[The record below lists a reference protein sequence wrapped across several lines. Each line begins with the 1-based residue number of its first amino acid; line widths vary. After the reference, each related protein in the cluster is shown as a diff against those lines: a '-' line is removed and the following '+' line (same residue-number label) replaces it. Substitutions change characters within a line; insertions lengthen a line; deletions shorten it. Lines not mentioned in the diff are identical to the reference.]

1 MNRSEPAPTRA
12 AMNLSAPFVR
22 RSIATT
28 LLTIAVALAGVV
40 AFNLLPV
47 SPMPRVDVPTISVT
61 ANLPGADPRTMAT
74 SVTTPLERQLGRIAG
89 ITEMT
94 SNSPQASS
102 RITLQFDLDRNIDGA
117 ARDVQAAINAARIDL
132 PATLRSNPSYNKVNP
147 ADAPIMLLGLTSD
160 TLTQGQIYDSAS
172 TILAQKLSQ
181 VSGVGSVTV
190 GGSSLPGV
198 RVELKPEALNH
209 YGISLEQVRT
219 ALANTNAN
227 RPKGFVEDGARQWQI
242 ATNDQ
247 AKTAEQYQSLVV
259 AYRNGAPVLLSNIGN
274 VVDSV
279 EDLRHAGMADG
290 KTAVLIIISKQPNA
304 NIIETVDRI
313 RALLP
318 QLKASIPAAVDM
330 TVSLDKTT
338 TIRAALHDVE
348 RTLCLSVALVIMVVF
363 LFLRNGRATLIPS
376 VAVPI
381 SLIGTFG
388 IMYLCG
394 YSLDNFSLM
403 ALTISTGFVVDDAIV
418 VLENV
423 SRHMEE
429 GMAPMQAALRGAREV
444 GFTVLSMS
452 ISLVAVFIP
461 LLMMG
466 GIIGRLFHEF
476 AITLSAAVLVSL
488 VVSLTTTP
496 MMCARLL
503 KHEPNRP
510 HGRFYLAGE
519 RFFAWLLARYESSL
533 GRALKHPKI
542 TMLAMFA
549 VIGLNIY
556 LYTIV
561 PKGFFPQQDTGVI
574 QGSIVADQSTSFQAI
589 RAKLVGFA
597 DIIRVD
603 PAVAS
608 VTGFT
613 GGSQRNTGMMFIS
626 LKPLNER
633 KVSADDVINR
643 LRGKLAKV
651 PGATLFLQA
660 SQDINVGGRM
670 SNSQYQYALQGD
682 NLRDLTTWS
691 PRILKILQDLPQ
703 LVDVNSNQQDKG
715 LQITLTIDRDTAA
728 RLGVTET
735 EIDAALYDAFGQRL
749 VSVIYEAKN
758 QYHVVME
765 VAPEYWQRP
774 ETLKGIYVS
783 SRGGTLVPLSAF
795 SRFEPTNTTLSVNH
809 QGQFPAMTMSFNL
822 PPKVVLSDAVKA
834 IDDAVAQSGMPA
846 SIRASFQGTAQTFQA
861 SLTSLPFL
869 ILAALFTIYIV
880 LGVLYESYVHPIT
893 IISTLPSAGV
903 GALLA
908 LLLCQMELSVMA
920 FIGIILLIGIVKKN
934 AIMMIDFALMAQR
947 SEGRVP
953 LDAIRQACLL
963 RFRPIMMTTMAAL
976 LGALPLA
983 LGSGTGSE
991 LRRPLGVTI
1000 VGGLIVSQMLT
1011 LYTTPVVYLYMDRF
1025 RTWWNGVWANWRS
1038 RPSEATPD
1046 APRLYKSY

>member
-1 MNRSEPAPTRA
+1 
-12 AMNLSAPFVR
+12 MNLSAPFIQ

-28 LLTIAVALAGVV
+28 LLTIGVALAGIVS
-40 AFNLLPV
+40 FNLLPV
-47 SPMPRVDVPTISVT
+47 SPMPRVDIPTISVS
-61 ANLPGADPRTMAT
+61 ASLPGADPETMAT
-74 SVTTPLERQLGRIAG
+74 SVSTPLERQLGRIAG

-94 SNSPQASS
+94 SNSALASS
-102 RITLQFDLDRNIDGA
+102 NITLQFDLDRNIDGA

-132 PATLRSNPSYNKVNP
+132 PSTLRSNPTYRKVNP
-147 ADAPIMLLGLTSD
+147 ADAPIMILALTSD
-160 TLTQGQIYDSAS
+160 TLTQGQMYDSAS
-172 TILAQKLSQ
+172 TIVAQKLSQ
-181 VSGVGSVTV
+181 VTGVGNVNV

-198 RVELKPEALNH
+198 RVELNPDALNH
-209 YGISLEQVRT
+209 YGVSLEQVRT

-227 RPKGFVEDGARQWQI
+227 RPKGFVEDGDRQWQI

-247 AKTAEQYQSLVV
+247 AKKADQYNALVV
-259 AYRNGAPVLLSNIGN
+259 AYRTGAPVLLSSLGR

-279 EDLRHAGMADG
+279 EDLRNAGMANG
-290 KTAVLIIISKQPNA
+290 KPSILIIIFKQPDA

-313 RALLP
+313 RAMLP
-318 QLKASIPAAVDM
+318 QLKASIPTAIDM
-330 TVSLDKTT
+330 SVQLDKTT
-338 TIRAALHDVE
+338 TIRASLFDVE
-348 RTLCLSVALVIMVVF
+348 RTLCISVALVIMVVF
-363 LFLRNGRATLIPS
+363 LFLRNGRATFIPS

-381 SLIGTFG
+381 SLLGTFG

-429 GMAPMQAALRGAREV
+429 GMSPMQATLRGAREV

-466 GIIGRLFHEF
+466 GIVGRMFHEF

-503 KHEPNRP
+503 KHEPNRQ
-510 HGRFYLAGE
+510 HGRFYLASE
-519 RFFAWLLARYESSL
+519 RFFVWLLARYESSL
-533 GRALKHPKI
+533 RGVLRHPKT
-542 TMLAMFA
+542 TMLIMFS

-556 LYTIV
+556 LYAVV

-574 QGSIVADQSTSFQAI
+574 QGSIVADQATSFQAM
-589 RAKLVGFA
+589 RPKLAGYV
-597 DIIRVD
+597 DIISAD

-613 GGSQRNTGMMFIS
+613 GGNQRNTGRMFIA
-626 LKPLNER
+626 LKPLAER

-643 LRGKLAKV
+643 LRGKLAKI
-651 PGATLFLQA
+651 PGANLFLQA
-660 SQDINVGGRM
+660 AQDISVGGRG

-682 NLRDLTTWS
+682 SLSELNAWS

-715 LQITLTIDRDTAA
+715 LQITLTIDRATAA
-728 RLGVTET
+728 RLGITESA
-735 EIDAALYDAFGQRL
+735 IDAALYDAFGQRL
-749 VSVIYEAKN
+749 VSIIYEAKN

-774 ETLKGIYVS
+774 ETLKSIYVS
-783 SRGGTLVPLSAF
+783 SRLNVLVPLSAF
-795 SRFEPTNTTLSVNH
+795 SHFEPTNTTLSVPH

-822 PPKVVLSDAVKA
+822 PPGVVLSDAVKA
-834 IDDAVAQSGMPA
+834 IDNAVAHSGMPA
-846 SIRASFQGTAQTFQA
+846 AIHASFQGTAKTFQE
-861 SLTSLPFL
+861 SLSSLPFL

-893 IISTLPSAGV
+893 ILSTLPSAGV

-908 LLLCQMELSVMA
+908 LLLCGMDLSIMA
-920 FIGIILLIGIVKKN
+920 DIGIILLIGIVKKN
-934 AIMMIDFALMAQR
+934 AIMMIDFALVAQR
-947 SEGRVP
+947 SEGKSP

-983 LGSGTGSE
+983 LGTGTGSE

-1025 RTWWNGVWANWRS
+1025 RTWWKEVWSGWRGIS
-1038 RPSEATPD
+1038 PEAATD
-1046 APRLYKSY
+1046 AG